1 MHTRLVRSL
10 VGAGI
15 GGPDPAGESSDVCV
29 CVCVCVSDMDLLSGI
44 GFRANFYSFT
54 SSIMHTDLLSRA
66 WRVAG
71 RRIIGDCTTPLVNIT
86 SLGRPPPRRR
96 GRPATTYEHSP
107 CYRRVMH
114 TTY

>member
-29 CVCVCVSDMDLLSGI
+29 CVRVCFLHASGI

-54 SSIMHTDLLSRA
+54 SIIHTDLLSRA
-66 WRVAG
+66 WLMAG
-71 RRIIGDCTTPLVNIT
+71 RRIIGDCTTPLVKIT

-96 GRPATTYEHSP
+96 GRPATPRTSIRLATGGL
-107 CYRRVMH
+107 CILR
-114 TTY
+114 TS